1 MSKKSKQWQSL
12 PKTPAG
18 WAGFVVVAA
27 GVLVLAIWLCWRA
40 MLQVPAD
47 TARVWAIVATLL
59 IPIAA
64 YTAWRLGLI
73 EARSRLAGID
83 QAVNKV
89 MDVSNPPLEGV
100 GLREMP
106 ASPADQP
113 QPPAIRLM
121 GLRSLRIHR
130 HFGMMPSP
138 KHCGPRLN
146 IAEGR
151 RSVLADK
158 PL

>member
-18 WAGFVVVAA
+18 WLGFAAVVVGA
-27 GVLVLAIWLCWRA
+27 LALIIWLCWRA

-59 IPIAA
+59 IPIVA

-89 MDVSNPPLEGV
+89 MDVARRTADVRVGTVRSMREATSKPQQPVPPTPEL
-100 GLREMP
+100 P
-106 ASPADQP
+106 ALP
-113 QPPAIRLM
+113 QPTVT
-121 GLRSLRIHR
+121 HR
-130 HFGMMPSP
+130 
-138 KHCGPRLN
+138 GPDQ
-146 IAEGR
+146 GDR
-151 RSVLADK
+151 RVIDL
-158 PL
+158 